1 MTINVNKQA
10 SVCDHMGPITK
21 RSIELMTTT
30 VGGRSSNTL
39 SINQRSAL
47 TAAAI
52 LMRTSGYPATAQIL
66 EGILVRG

>member
-1 MTINVNKQA
+1 MNVN
-10 SVCDHMGPITK
+10 HMGPITK
-21 RSIELMTTT
+21 RSIELMTTSAT
-30 VGGRSSNTL
+30 GRGGNVL

-52 LMRTSGYPATAQIL
+52 LMRTSGYPATAHIL

>member
-1 MTINVNKQA
+1 MNVNQ
-10 SVCDHMGPITK
+10 MGPITK
-21 RSIELMTTT
+21 RSIELMTTSAT
-30 VGGRSSNTL
+30 GRGGSSSFTDQ
-39 SINQRSAL
+39 QRSAL